1 MVDTDYEKGRFGALF
16 FVLKIIINSSM
27 TETNIINREPT
38 KFDYASPIQ
47 FRFKMTKLP
56 KVEFFV
62 QTANIPGI
70 SLGTATVPTP
80 LYDYPVPGDTINYS
94 TFDMSFLVDE
104 NLTNYKE
111 LHDWISGLGFPKNHQ
126 QFADLQATGADRFP
140 GSTASSVATGSK
152 QTAEPLAE
160 GGTYSDAKLTV
171 LSSKNS
177 DKTEIRFSNVYPI
190 ALGSLSY
197 DIKASDVDYLQVQ
210 ASFNYL
216 NYDIVQ
222 ISTT

>member
-1 MVDTDYEKGRFGALF
+1 
-16 FVLKIIINSSM
+16 M

-38 KFDYASPIQ
+38 KLDYESPIQ
-47 FRFKMTKLP
+47 FRFKMTKIP

-70 SLGTATVPTP
+70 NLGTATVASP
-80 LYDYPVPGDTINYS
+80 LYDYPVPGDKINYQS
-94 TFDMSFLVDE
+94 LDISFLVDE
-104 NLTNYKE
+104 NLNNYKE
-111 LHDWISGLGFPKNHQ
+111 LHDWISGLGFPSNHQ

-140 GSTASSVATGSK
+140 GSTASSVAMGSK
-152 QTAEPLAE
+152 RTPAPLAE
-160 GGTYSDAKLTV
+160 GGIYSDATLTV
-171 LSSKNS
+171 LNSKNIA
-177 DKTEIRFSNVYPI
+177 KTEIRFKNVYPTS
-190 ALGSLSY
+190 LGSLSY

-216 NYDIVQ
+216 HYDIIQ